1 MGNPPDARFAPC
13 WVQPD
18 FLSPFGDSRA
28 PMIFT
33 DP

>member
-18 FLSPFGDSRA
+18 FLDYGDTRA
-28 PMIFT
+28 PMIFE